1 MLFTDATISTPDDLL
16 AYESEVQQVAAACG
30 IDLDVKL
37 QRAQTEIG
45 LEVRA
50 AMARSG
56 DSTVG
61 LDRIVVTDGLKLWHT
76 FHALAIVY
84 ADTYNR
90 KLNDKYL
97 VKWNEYKAL
106 DKWARNLYYSLGAGV
121 VTMPIPAPGR
131 PAAHLVSGGSFD
143 ETIYLVRV
151 TWIDARGAESAP
163 SPAVSVSAPAGT
175 LPAIS
180 VRELSAPAS
189 AAGWF
194 PYVGTQSSEERRQV
208 SVPVEMAAD
217 WTMPASGLISGPL
230 AGEGQAPDYYRQ
242 LPRVIQRG

>member
-30 IDLDVKL
+30 IDLEVKL

-45 LEVRA
+45 LEVQA
-50 AMARSG
+50 AVARSG

-61 LDRIVVTDGLKLWHT
+61 LDRVVVTDGLKLWHT

-84 ADTYNR
+84 ADAYNR

-121 VTMPIPAPGR
+121 VTMPIRAPGR
-131 PAAHLVSGGSFD
+131 PAAHVVPGGAFQ

-151 TWIDARGAESAP
+151 TWTDARGVESAP
-163 SPAVSVSAPAGT
+163 SPSVSVSAPAGT
-175 LPAIS
+175 LPVIS
-180 VRELSAPAS
+180 VRELCAPAP

-194 PYVGTQSSEERRQV
+194 PYAGTQSGEARRQA
-208 SVPVEMAAD
+208 SAPLTMTAD
-217 WTMPASGLISGPL
+217 WTMPSSGLIAGQL

-242 LPRVIQRG
+242 LPRAIQRG